1 MLTSFDH
8 LTSAFK
14 IDQSFI
20 MNSRGSSNLLNYG
33 KQIKDLQ
40 NKFSVTNEADRVNSQ
55 FPDEGIMKSLD
66 QLKDSAKFENN
77 QGVGQEKTVY
87 LPGIN
92 KTVNYFKKE

>member
-1 MLTSFDH
+1 MLNH
-8 LTSAFK
+8 
-14 IDQSFI
+14 
-20 MNSRGSSNLLNYG
+20 G

-77 QGVGQEKTVY
+77 QGVSQEKTVY